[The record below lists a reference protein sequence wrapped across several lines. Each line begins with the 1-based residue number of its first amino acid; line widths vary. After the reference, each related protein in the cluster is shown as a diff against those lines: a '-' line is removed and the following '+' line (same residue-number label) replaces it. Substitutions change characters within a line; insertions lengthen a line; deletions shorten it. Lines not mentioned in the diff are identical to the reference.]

1 MERLNGNVMM
11 VHLITE
17 LINNI
22 LIKNVLKIKI

>member
-1 MERLNGNVMM
+1 MERLNGKVMM